1 MEWFLKSNTLAG
13 ILLFV
18 HVSCTPHKY
27 SSLKQI
33 VRSAMP
39 SGVKW
44 KAHDSIMWSSVCTSL
59 LWPPHSCCRWPVVV
73 DLTTLGVLVCAPAI
87 VHNPIF
93 SLFLS
98 VPCARTH
105 CFMVPRP
112 PFLHNIYSSPE
123 FPVSNF
129 YSLHAQQTRRVGS
142 PKSERSQLGDI

>member
-1 MEWFLKSNTLAG
+1 
-13 ILLFV
+13 
-18 HVSCTPHKY
+18 
-27 SSLKQI
+27 
-33 VRSAMP
+33 
-39 SGVKW
+39 
-44 KAHDSIMWSSVCTSL
+44 MWSSVCTSL

-129 YSLHAQQTRRVGS
+129 YSLHTQQTRRRFTKKRTESTGRYIKIPRQVIGA
-142 PKSERSQLGDI
+142 RVRTLLCLVQFART